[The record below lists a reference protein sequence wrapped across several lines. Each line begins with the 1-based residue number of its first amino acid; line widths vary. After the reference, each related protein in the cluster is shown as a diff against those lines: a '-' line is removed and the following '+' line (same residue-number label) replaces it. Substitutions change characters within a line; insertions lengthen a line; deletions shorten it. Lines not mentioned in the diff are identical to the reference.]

1 MTSPHILLVDD
12 EPAIRNSI
20 IRVLADE
27 DYRITTA
34 ANGIQA
40 LAILKA
46 QEVDLIISDEKMPYM
61 TGTNFL
67 REARKQYPS
76 TIRIVLTG
84 QPSIETMMVAINEGE
99 IFRFLL
105 KPWNDA
111 ELLEAV
117 RQGLAQRD
125 ALREGKDLQKA
136 PPQAGRKEILSKL
149 EQKYPGISRIER
161 NTDGTVTL

>member
-1 MTSPHILLVDD
+1 MTAPHVLLVDD
-12 EPAIRNSI
+12 EPAIRNSL

-27 DYRITTA
+27 DYRISTA
-34 ANGIQA
+34 SNGIQA

-61 TGTNFL
+61 TGANFL
-67 REARKQYPS
+67 REVRKQYPA
-76 TIRIVLTG
+76 TVRIVLTG
-84 QPSIETMMVAINEGE
+84 QPSIESMIAAINEGE

-117 RQGLAQRD
+117 RLGLAQRA
-125 ALREGKDLQKA
+125 ALKEGKDTSQTA
-136 PPQAGRKEILSKL
+136 PPADRKTILSKL
-149 EQKYPGISRIER
+149 EQRYPGISKIDR
-161 NTDGTVTL
+161 NPDGTVTL